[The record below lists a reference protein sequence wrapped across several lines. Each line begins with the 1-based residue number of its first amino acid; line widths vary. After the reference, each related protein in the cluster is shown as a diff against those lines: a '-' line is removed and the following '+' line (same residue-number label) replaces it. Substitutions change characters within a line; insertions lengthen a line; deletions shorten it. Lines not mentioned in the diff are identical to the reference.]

1 MIAIEIVYFSP
12 YVTASKKTYMQGTVH
27 AMAKEER
34 AEMDDKAKKGWW
46 PCQSY
51 KCTKGG
57 QHHMNPKY
65 ADKCGRCGAMKPFNA
80 SGAVFHHNMSDEQF
94 MKNQSKYKGK

>member
-1 MIAIEIVYFSP
+1 
-12 YVTASKKTYMQGTVH
+12 
-27 AMAKEER
+27 MAKEER

-65 ADKCGRCGAMKPFNA
+65 ADKCG
-80 SGAVFHHNMSDEQF
+80 GAVR
-94 MKNQSKYKGK
+94 